1 MTKYCLDFLS
11 RNNDFYSL
19 IATLRKIISP
29 SILFLLIAVQ
39 PLLFTQANA
48 ADAKTVGEQ
57 KAADIRVLIDVS
69 GSMKQNDPRN
79 LRRPAMDLLVQL
91 FPNETRAGVWT
102 FGKYVNMLVPH
113 KDVADKW
120 RDQAA
125 SKSRLVNSVALHT
138 NIGMALEKANYDSD
152 IKNYPATA
160 NFKKSVILLTDGVV
174 DISKDPDANDKER
187 ERILNK
193 ILPAYKKA
201 GIKIHAI
208 ALSTNADVE
217 LLERLSI
224 ETDGV
229 FAVAEDAEDLNRIF
243 LRAFDQSSPG
253 DRTPLEDN
261 RFLIDSSVEEFTAL
275 VFRKQGS
282 DATQIQ
288 SPAGQIYNAQ
298 TDGASV
304 RWFASEAYDLITIN
318 QPEEGEWKINAEMDP
333 ENRVTVVS
341 DLSLAI
347 DTIDNNLY
355 HGQVAQLNASLLESG
370 APVSRDEFL
379 NLLTVEAQMSRDYTK
394 FWQQTIPRDFDAP
407 GIYSR
412 KLDMLRNSGDYAL
425 TVVVDGKTFKR
436 EKTVKFTVRE
446 PFRVELAANEEL
458 GEYTLTVMADDKR
471 LRTDAIA
478 VTANI
483 QLPDGS
489 VVDEVLEYNST
500 GAWVYQATGQSS
512 GKYIISVNAQGENN
526 VGDTIDRS
534 AGEHSLYMSVPGAPE
549 PERIVEP
556 VPEPVLEEVVE
567 PEPVI
572 EEPIVEAPVE
582 EVVFEEIIEE
592 PVEEKAKTNWLLY
605 GGLVVGYLLLIGVL
619 FIVYKKLLG
628 GKSTEDDA
636 EEGEQGAAEEAA
648 EEEAPAEDD
657 VAEELDDSL
666 EDIDDMEMDVEDAI
680 EDIADDA
687 IEDTVEEVVENS
699 AKDSAKD
706 STDSN
711 DKSGD
716 DFLDDDLSDD
726 VMESLGDDLSTD
738 DLATDDLSD
747 SDSLVDDLMAEAD
760 DDLADLG
767 LDDIAAEEVK
777 DEALDQD
784 ALDEI
789 DLDAMLDVDEDTPA
803 TAAAEEAKAAVE
815 DDEDDVEINLDFDEP
830 AGDDD
835 IDDDIEAIL
844 AAADDKPA
852 ADESADDDDITLD
865 LDGEFDLSSDISE
878 EAGDDGDSKSKK

>member
-11 RNNDFYSL
+11 RNIDFYSL
-19 IATLRKIISP
+19 IAKLRKIISLP
-29 SILFLLIAVQ
+29 VLFLFIAVQ

-48 ADAKTVGEQ
+48 ADAKTVSEQ

-113 KDVADKW
+113 QDVSDKW

-152 IKNYPATA
+152 IKNYPARA
-160 NFKKSVILLTDGVV
+160 DFNKSVILLTDGVV

-217 LLERLSI
+217 LLERLSL

-253 DRTPLEDN
+253 DRAPLEDN

-275 VFRKQGS
+275 VFRKQDS
-282 DATQIQ
+282 AATQIQ
-288 SPAGQIYNAQ
+288 SPAGQVYNAQ

-347 DTIDNNLY
+347 DPIDNNLY
-355 HGQVAQLNASLLESG
+355 HGQVAQLSASLLESG
-370 APVSRDEFL
+370 TPVSRDEFL
-379 NLLTVEAQMSRDYTK
+379 DLLTVDAQMSRGYTK

-407 GIYSR
+407 GVYSR

-483 QLPDGS
+483 QLPNGS
-489 VVDEVLEYNST
+489 VSDVVLEYSSA
-500 GAWVYQATGQSS
+500 GAWVYQATEQSS
-512 GKYIISVNAQGENN
+512 GEYIVAVNAKGQNN
-526 VGDTIDRS
+526 VGEAIDRS
-534 AGEHSLYMSVPGAPE
+534 AGEHSLYMSVPGVPE

-556 VPEPVLEEVVE
+556 IPEPEPVEEVVE

-572 EEPIVEAPVE
+572 EEP
-582 EVVFEEIIEE
+582 VVEE
-592 PVEEKAKTNWLLY
+592 PVEEPVAEEVAEEPVEEEAKTNWLLY
-605 GGLVVGYLLLIGVL
+605 GGLIVGNLLLIGVL

-628 GKSTEDDA
+628 GKATGDDA
-636 EEGEQGAAEEAA
+636 DEGEQGSGEEAA
-648 EEEAPAEDD
+648 DEEAPAEDD
-657 VAEELDDSL
+657 IAEELDDSL

-680 EDIADDA
+680 EDVDEDV
-687 IEDTVEEVVENS
+687 IEEAVDEVVE
-699 AKDSAKD
+699 DSAKNNA
-706 STDSN
+706 DSN
-711 DKSGD
+711 DESGD

-726 VMESLGDDLSTD
+726 VMETLGDDLSAD

-747 SDSLVDDLMAEAD
+747 SDSLVDDLMAEGD
-760 DDLADLG
+760 DELADLG
-767 LDDIAAEEVK
+767 LDDVAVEDVK
-777 DEALDQD
+777 DQALDED

-789 DLDAMLDVDEDTPA
+789 DLDAMLDVDEDAPV
-803 TAAAEEAKAAVE
+803 AAATEDAKAAV
-815 DDEDDVEINLDFDEP
+815 DDDDDDVEINLDFDEP
-830 AGDDD
+830 AAKGDD
-835 IDDDIEAIL
+835 E
-844 AAADDKPA
+844 PA
-852 ADESADDDDITLD
+852 VDDDDITLD

-878 EAGDDGDSKSKK
+878 EGGDDGDSKTKK